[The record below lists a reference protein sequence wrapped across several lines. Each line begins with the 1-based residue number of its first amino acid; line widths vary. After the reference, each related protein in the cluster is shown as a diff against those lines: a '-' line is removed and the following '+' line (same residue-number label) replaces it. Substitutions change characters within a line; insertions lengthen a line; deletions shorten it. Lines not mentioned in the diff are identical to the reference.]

1 MYEWLLKDRGSQER
15 NRTRD
20 ARDMW
25 AWTVIGLIFLG
36 TLAIVWLPL
45 LIAAYRT

>member
-1 MYEWLLKDRGSQER
+1 MYEWLLKDRTSQDHKRER
-15 NRTRD
+15 DTRD
-20 ARDMW
+20 VW

-45 LIAAYRT
+45 LIAAYHA